1 MVKHVDWTIHSFV
14 EARTAIE
21 RVLDALGLGTYL
33 FDVEPRDDGWQVK
46 VECQSREGWK
56 VVSVDVERDALA
68 RSLHD
73 DAARERLLVTFR
85 DRIGACALPPRS
97 EAR

>member
-1 MVKHVDWTIHSFV
+1 MDWTIRTFV

-33 FDVEPRDDGWQVK
+33 FDVEPREDGWEVK
-46 VECQSREGWK
+46 VECQGREGWR
-56 VVSVDVERDALA
+56 VVSVDVERDALG

-73 DAARERLLVTFR
+73 GAAREQLLARFR
-85 DRIGACALPPRS
+85 DRIGECALPPRD